1 MVLENLISRS
11 NIYIVDQGYYVNIV
25 VQSHSLALNKQSLNE
40 LISSKVRNEFEGQ
53 ERLQQER
60 DSAQVSSI

>member
-1 MVLENLISRS
+1 M
-11 NIYIVDQGYYVNIV
+11 NIV
-25 VQSHSLALNKQSLNE
+25 VQSHSLALDKQSLNE